1 MRAVVQKTLTSS
13 VTSDGVLVGKA
24 AEGLTVLL
32 ASPST
37 MRKRTPCTWPIRSF
51 TCGSLKMKRGN

>member
-32 ASPST
+32 ASPS
-37 MRKRTPCTWPIRSF
+37 RILKRTPCTWPIRSF
-51 TCGSLKMKRGN
+51 TCESLKMKRGN